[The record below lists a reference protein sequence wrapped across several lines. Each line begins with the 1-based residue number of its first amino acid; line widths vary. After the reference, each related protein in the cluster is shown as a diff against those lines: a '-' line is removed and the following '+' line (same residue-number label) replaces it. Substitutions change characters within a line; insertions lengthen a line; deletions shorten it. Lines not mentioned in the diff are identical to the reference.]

1 VGELWENF
9 VIAERLKQN
18 IYAGSFAQSYFWR
31 TRQQHE
37 IDYVEE
43 VDGQLHAFEFKWN
56 ERKSHCKCPDSFST
70 AYPDATFQVITPKNI
85 EEFLMA

>member
-1 VGELWENF
+1 MGELWENF

-56 ERKSHCKCPDSFST
+56 ERKAHCKCPDSFCT

-85 EEFLMA
+85 EEFLTL